1 MSSRPKK
8 VKATRQR
15 DYHIVVRCVA
25 KEPMDAQRYAKVLL
39 TIAMERRGIT
49 PSWAWPKPD
58 SVLLE
63 DVGDG
68 GVGDTKVST
77 QGGK

>member
-1 MSSRPKK
+1 
-8 VKATRQR
+8 
-15 DYHIVVRCVA
+15 
-25 KEPMDAQRYAKVLL
+25 MDAQRYAKVLL